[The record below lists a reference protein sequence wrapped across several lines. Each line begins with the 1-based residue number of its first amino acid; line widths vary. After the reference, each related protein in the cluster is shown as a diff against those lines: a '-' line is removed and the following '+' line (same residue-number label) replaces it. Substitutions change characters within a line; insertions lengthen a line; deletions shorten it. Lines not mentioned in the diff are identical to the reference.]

1 MTLDLSI
8 VADVFRYEAQAKH
21 ALEAL
26 RQAGFG
32 YDQIGIAM
40 HGHEGID
47 LQSDLENLGVPHEQ
61 ASYYAQEVKAG
72 HTVVSVRPD
81 GREREAHEIMRQSG
95 AFTEPGSDASQAY
108 DLDKQKAAWDQAVAS
123 HQAYLAAQLASKT
136 QEDFHQPRSLKPRK
150 EPVTTQSVQAG
161 DAELQPEQV
170 TKQQSNAAPVVQQE
184 AVTEQSAAPTMQQ
197 EAVTEQKPVVMPL
210 AQDAIVAEQKSSAA
224 PVVQSDV
231 VLEQSPL
238 TEEVHP
244 ETVAVDDEETLRR
257 ARKQEQDSTVE
268 VSPPQAQLET
278 STSNNMVRTGII
290 IGGLVLGVGAGVLVA
305 LLRGKQ
311 IRQFVLSR
319 TQTVRTQRTIRKLNH
334 Q

>member
-47 LQSDLENLGVPHEQ
+47 LQRDLENLGVPHEQ
-61 ASYYAQEVKAG
+61 ASYYVQEVKAG
-72 HTVVSVRPD
+72 HTVISVRPD

-161 DAELQPEQV
+161 VDKLQPEQV
-170 TKQQSNAAPVVQQE
+170 TKQQSSVAPTVQRE
-184 AVTEQSAAPTMQQ
+184 AVTKQSVAPTVQQ
-197 EAVTEQKPVVMPL
+197 EAVTEQKPIVMPL
-210 AQDAIVAEQKSSAA
+210 AQDALVTEQKSSVA

-231 VLEQSPL
+231 APEQSPL
-238 TEEVHP
+238 AEEAHP
-244 ETVAVDDEETLRR
+244 ETVAIDDEETLRR
-257 ARKQEQDSTVE
+257 ARKQEQDSAVK
-268 VSPPQAQLET
+268 VSPPQAQLGT
-278 STSNNMVRTGII
+278 PKNSNMVRTGII
-290 IGGLVLGVGAGVLVA
+290 LGGLVLGVGTGVLIA
-305 LLRGKQ
+305 LLRGEQ

-319 TQTVRTQRTIRKLNH
+319 TQMTKIQRTLRNRSHK
-334 Q
+334 

>member
-150 EPVTTQSVQAG
+150 ESVTSQN
-161 DAELQPEQV
+161 AEAREADRHPEQV
-170 TKQQSNAAPVVQQE
+170 TEQQSSVAPVAQQE
-184 AVTEQSAAPTMQQ
+184 VVTEQSTAPVVQQ

-210 AQDAIVAEQKSSAA
+210 AQDALVTEPMSSAT

-231 VLEQSPL
+231 APEQSPL
-238 TEEVHP
+238 AEEVQP
-244 ETVAVDDEETLRR
+244 ETVATDDEETLRR
-257 ARKQEQDSTVE
+257 VRKQEQDSAAE
-268 VSPPQAQLET
+268 MLPPQAQLET
-278 STSNNMVRTGII
+278 STSSNMVRTGII
-290 IGGLVLGVGAGVLVA
+290 IGGLVLGVSAGVLLA

-311 IRQFVLSR
+311 IRQYVLST
-319 TQTVRTQRTIRKLNH
+319 TQTMKTQLTTGNRNH
-334 Q
+334 